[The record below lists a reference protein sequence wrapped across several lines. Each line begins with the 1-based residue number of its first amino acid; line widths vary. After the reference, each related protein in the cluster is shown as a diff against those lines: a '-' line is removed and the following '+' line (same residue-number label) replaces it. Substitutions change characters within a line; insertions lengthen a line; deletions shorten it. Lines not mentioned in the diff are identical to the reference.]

1 MATLGNVPAEAYT
14 NTVKDSFSGNGS
26 ATAFTMSLPTVT
38 NDVRVVV
45 ENVIQDPTVA
55 YSVSGTTLT
64 FTSAPPTGTNNIYV
78 VHLGPA
84 AMTAVPP
91 AEIADATTFA
101 SSLTVQGA
109 FTSVGIDDNA
119 DATALTITSDEI
131 VLVGASS
138 SNSSNVGHGLNPNG
152 FTYHTRDGGEVLRL
166 NRKSSDGD
174 IATFRKDGTTV
185 GSIGTYV
192 NLPYIGKNDV
202 NLLFDP
208 AGPHVIPRGTNGGAR
223 DAAINLGAST
233 NRFKDAYLSGGVYL
247 GGTGSA
253 NKLDDFETGH
263 WTPTLP
269 NGGTVGTVHDATY
282 VKVGNLVTVY
292 CNLDVTPTNN
302 SSTFQIGNLPF
313 SQNNNGNHG
322 GGSVSYTGGL
332 DVRHWSGPL
341 VHDSSNKIYFHRHD
355 GSTGVVQNS
364 EWGGSQ
370 KQFIVQISYMLG

>member
-185 GSIGTYV
+185 GSIASRGGAVTTLILDARNNGSGLTGT
-192 NLPYIGKNDV
+192 
-202 NLLFDP
+202 
-208 AGPHVIPRGTNGGAR
+208 TNGIIPTTQTGSPANNHV
-223 DAAINLGAST
+223 DLGTSGS
-233 NRFKDAYLSGGVYL
+233 NFRNAYLSGGVYL

-253 NKLDDFETGH
+253 NKLDDFETGSF
-263 WTPTLP
+263 TPSAGSNITI
-269 NGGTVGTVHDATY
+269 NSVENATY
-282 VKVGNLVTVY
+282 TKVGRLITISIWLKVNITSANFV
-292 CNLDVTPTNN
+292 
-302 SSTFQIGNLPF
+302 IGSLPF
-313 SQNNNGNHG
+313 NAGNDRSTCSISDISNPQVISNQIAG
-322 GGSVSYTGGL
+322 LGIYGYGASTAGTSNDLFITASYPA
-332 DVRHWSGPL
+332 S
-341 VHDSSNKIYFHRHD
+341 
-355 GSTGVVQNS
+355 
-364 EWGGSQ
+364 
-370 KQFIVQISYMLG
+370 